1 MLRHIQKNRKLL
13 IISDTGMY
21 CKNSMYF
28 AFGPVVKEV
37 ECFLKEFDTVT
48 WIGYNKPNEEK
59 NKSFIACNNKR
70 LNYIL
75 LPQLG
80 GGSFSN
86 KLYTLSHYPIMALKI
101 LIILFRHDRIHSRA
115 PSHPAFIT
123 MILSYFFKRKSFWFK
138 YAGSWI
144 DKASSFY
151 EFQRRVLKKLGK
163 NCKITVNG
171 KWKNKKPNILAFEN
185 PCLNNEDRING
196 KQIVHKKTI
205 GTKVNFCF
213 VGALN
218 KAKGVDLILK
228 VLGDFPN
235 KNRIGTFYFV
245 GGGIDIL
252 DYKSMAKKIDVDIQF
267 IGYQPKIK
275 IIEIYKICHFIVLPS
290 TAEGFP
296 KVISEGMNFG
306 CIPIVSDISAIGQY
320 IKYKENGFLLEK
332 VDAKNLKDNFLYALE
347 LSTSDHRKILD
358 FNFKITSKFTYE
370 YYINRM
376 NNEIFQKNNS
386 IEN

>member
-1 MLRHIQKNRKLL
+1 MHRNIQKNRKLL

-21 CKNSMYF
+21 QKKSNYF

-37 ECFLKEFDTVT
+37 DYFLKEFDTVT
-48 WIGYNKPNEEK
+48 WVGYNKPNEEN
-59 NKSFIACNNKR
+59 NKSFISCNSKR

-75 LPQLG
+75 LPNLG
-80 GGSFSN
+80 GTNFFS
-86 KLYTLSHYPIMALKI
+86 KLFTLFHYPIMILKI
-101 LIILFRHDRIHSRA
+101 SKLLYKYDTIHVRA

-123 MILSYFFKRKSFWFK
+123 MILSFFFRRKLFWFK
-138 YAGSWI
+138 YAGSWM
-144 DKASSFY
+144 DKASKFY
-151 EFQRRVLKKLGK
+151 EFQREVLKKLGD

-171 KWKNKKPNILAFEN
+171 KWKDKNLNILAFEN
-185 PCLNNEDRING
+185 PCLDNDDKIQG
-196 KQIVHKKTI
+196 KQIIDKKII
-205 GTKVNFCF
+205 GSKINFCF

-228 VLGDFPN
+228 VLEDFSN
-235 KNRIGTFYFV
+235 NDRIGTFYFV
-245 GGGIDIL
+245 GGGNDIL
-252 DYKSMAKKIDVDIQF
+252 DYKSIAKKIDVDIQF
-267 IGYQPKIK
+267 IGYQSKDK

-306 CIPIVSDISAIGQY
+306 CIPIVSNISAIGQY
-320 IKYKENGFLLEK
+320 IKHKKNGFLLDK

-347 LSTSDHRKILD
+347 LSTSDYSKILD
-358 FNFKITSKFTYE
+358 SNLKLTSKFTYE

-376 NNEIFQKNNS
+376 NNEIFQKK
-386 IEN
+386 